1 MYFRDPNPEW
11 EKSATYIDQIPDLAV
26 EIVSPSNLG
35 KKWED
40 HLTFYRQLAFPE
52 FWLVHLDGSIEIWRS
67 AEPKTNAVCKAGG
80 LFFSPLF
87 PGLAID
93 PAWLL
98 DYPNEIKR
106 IDQFSPEV
114 IVSPSVVNPNLTR
127 KAEVLAGRIAQ
138 HFGKTYHPAGLQSEI
153 GREAARRQ
161 GTAQEPRA
169 GENRIRG
176 ASRNGKIGPASNGSG
191 GWPYG
196 C

>member
-40 HLTFYRQLAFPE
+40 NLTFYRQLAFPE

-176 ASRNGKIGPASNGSG
+176 ASRNGKTGPASNGST